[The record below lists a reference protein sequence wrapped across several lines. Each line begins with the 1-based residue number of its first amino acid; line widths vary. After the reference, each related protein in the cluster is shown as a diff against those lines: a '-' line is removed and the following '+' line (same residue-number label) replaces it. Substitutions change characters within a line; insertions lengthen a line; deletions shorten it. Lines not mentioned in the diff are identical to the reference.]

1 MTKESIEIQDGLHED
16 IGHNAPQCDD
26 KLCESDGEDQVQHD
40 EMEQQKRE
48 MRKENDAMKRS
59 FTKKNET
66 TKRNVMRNIATSENK
81 FPAKNKVR
89 PDDLD
94 SAENRETILKKLIP
108 AM

>member
-1 MTKESIEIQDGLHED
+1 
-16 IGHNAPQCDD
+16 
-26 KLCESDGEDQVQHD
+26 
-40 EMEQQKRE
+40 
-48 MRKENDAMKRS
+48 
-59 FTKKNET
+59 
-66 TKRNVMRNIATSENK
+66 MRNIVMCENK